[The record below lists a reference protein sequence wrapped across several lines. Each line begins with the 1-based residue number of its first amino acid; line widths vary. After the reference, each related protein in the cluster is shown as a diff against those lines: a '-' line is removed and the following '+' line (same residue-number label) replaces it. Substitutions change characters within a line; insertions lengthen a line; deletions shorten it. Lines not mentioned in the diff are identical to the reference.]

1 MVRQR
6 FGFSEAS
13 HGAGK
18 DGKIIHGE
26 STPGNVMLMK
36 VSSESG
42 TEFSKHIKTPA
53 QLDGIETQNPDI
65 VPEDPDT
72 LYAKKIWRK
81 NNN

>member
-18 DGKIIHGE
+18 DGKIIHGKL
-26 STPGNVMLMK
+26 TPGNVMLMK
-36 VSSESG
+36 VSSESE
-42 TEFSKHIKTPA
+42 TEFSKHIKAPA

-65 VPEDPDT
+65 VVDVSGYT
-72 LYAKKIWRK
+72 LCKK
-81 NNN
+81 NMA